1 MAPTYPATPRS
12 TPAQRRVGARGGP
25 LSPSVRALAGALA
38 SGAGMVDPVAGMAI
52 SGLAA
57 AMDVDTPGISGGA
70 GVTNQLDKSVQ
81 FVAKKRKG
89 SKGKNR
95 KAKSQA
101 LALFPK
107 QTLLR
112 NSSITGITS
121 SPSTQQCVYM
131 NLYSNYGEVDATVG
145 DCGTRDLYSMFT
157 AMSAAPSEVYHFLN
171 ARLDCTITNV
181 TSEFTEYDVYE
192 YKWRGDAINVGS
204 MYAFQTIAASQSNA
218 IGSGL
223 VTMQTRG
230 ATPFQFG
237 LFTKSVQILK
247 KTKYLIAPGQAFTY
261 VMNDYRNHVVN
272 VQDVLSDTS
281 ATSFPF
287 KGLTC
292 GIAVVA
298 KSQIGNAENQNSTI
312 GCTRTYTFKK
322 ALVNTNSAGTF

>member
-1 MAPTYPATPRS
+1 MAPIYTTPPVTPRR
-12 TPAQRRVGARGGP
+12 PNARRRSLPTGSRELVGAI
-25 LSPSVRALAGALA
+25 A
-38 SGAGMVDPVAGMAI
+38 SGAGLVSPLAGAAL
-52 SGLAA
+52 SGIAA
-57 AMDVDTPGISGGA
+57 AMDVDTHSGVGGGA

-81 FVAKKRKG
+81 FVAKRKK
-89 SKGKNR
+89 SKGKKA

-121 SPSTQQCVYM
+121 SPTSQQCVYM
-131 NLYSNYGEVDATVG
+131 NLYSNYGELDATVG

-157 AMSAAPSEVYHFLN
+157 SMSAAPSEVYHFLN

-181 TSEFTEYDVYE
+181 SGEFTEYDVYE
-192 YKWRGDAINVGS
+192 YKWRGDAINVAS
-204 MYAFQTIAASQSNA
+204 MFAFQTIAASQSNA

-272 VQDVLSDTS
+272 VQDVLSDTA
-281 ATSFPF
+281 ATSFPM
-287 KGLTC
+287 KGMTC

-298 KSQIGNAENQNSTI
+298 KSQIGNAANQNSTI

-322 ALVNTNSAGTF
+322 AIVNTNSAGTF